1 MLKPLEDRVIIKLL
15 EAQETSKGGILLPTS
30 AQEKSSVAEVVAMGP
45 GKLVDGK
52 YVPMNVKVGDKVL
65 FSKYAGTEIKYE
77 GVEYSILKQEDILA
91 IVE

>member
-30 AQEKSSVAEVVAMGP
+30 AQEKSSVAEVVAIGP